1 MNTNEAIQQHR
12 QICDELYEL
21 ALEENRFLQE
31 HRRPPDAA
39 LLARKRAALGKLDA
53 AIAALRSNPSRDARD
68 PARRAALEKTQ
79 TRIMQILQIDRE
91 NEQLLTRYSL
101 SRGPAPKVPPPERG
115 LLQSIYTRASKPEK
129 PA

>member
-1 MNTNEAIQQHR
+1 MNTIEAIQQHR

-31 HRRPPDAA
+31 NRRPPDAS
-39 LLARKRAALGKLDA
+39 LLERKRAALGRLDA
-53 AIAALRSNPSRDARD
+53 AIVPLRSSTSQDPRD

-79 TRIMQILQIDRE
+79 MRIMQILQVDRE

-101 SRGPAPKVPPPERG
+101 SRGPAPQALPPERA
-115 LLQSIYTRASKPEK
+115 LLQSIYARASQPEK
-129 PA
+129 PV